1 MTKRIHLISG
11 PRNIST
17 ALMYSFGNRND
28 TSIVD
33 EPLYAHYLHTHPD
46 VEHPSGDEII
56 KSQSVVFD
64 EVLKK
69 IIFGNYNTP
78 NIFLKNMAHH
88 LDDVDWTFLNKLQNI
103 FLIRSPERLIASF
116 AKVIPN
122 PTMQDIGLKI
132 EYDIF
137 NHLQNEGQEVCVL
150 DSGEVLKNP
159 AGILAQLCNF
169 LNIDMDKNMLRWPAG
184 PRAEDGVWA
193 KHWYHNVHKSTSFKS
208 PPDTPVDFPQY
219 LRPLLDEALHYYDLL
234 YAHSLK
240 A

>member
-1 MTKRIHLISG
+1 MTKRINLISG

-17 ALMYSFGNRND
+17 ALMYSFGNRKD

-33 EPLYAHYLHTHPD
+33 EPMYAHYLHSHPQ
-46 VEHPSGDEII
+46 VIHPSGKEIQM
-56 KSQSVVFD
+56 SQSTNLD
-64 EVLKK
+64 QVLSDV
-69 IIFGNYNTP
+69 IFGDYP
-78 NIFLKNMAHH
+78 NPIVFLKNMAHH
-88 LDDVDWTFLNKLQNI
+88 FHGIDWFFLTRLKNV

-122 PTMQDIGLKI
+122 PTMLDIGLKL

-137 NHLQNEGQEVCVL
+137 NYLKSSDQSVCVL

-159 AGILAQLCNF
+159 RAVLSQLCDF
-169 LNIDMDKNMLRWPAG
+169 LEIDMDEDMLEWQAG
-184 PRAEDGVWA
+184 PRAEDGIWA
-193 KHWYHNVHKSTSFKS
+193 KHWYANVHKSTGFKS
-208 PPDTPVDFPQY
+208 PPVHPVDFPPY
-219 LRPLLDEALHYYDLL
+219 LKPLLDEALHYYDLL